1 MTPREALL
9 TCQKGSDFSTVCVDA
24 QRKGFDVVPVTE
36 NERITGVL
44 LTKVA
49 SSQPLTHEWLVSND
63 TGIVDLLNLFV
74 ESGRPGFLVFRRQEA
89 VGLVTPADFNK
100 LPARVCLY
108 NLIAELEV
116 ALVAFVSS
124 MQQFHPALSE
134 EISLAVEDR
143 KRLLK
148 SGDADVEPA
157 QLLCLSDFV
166 NIIVKQEILRK
177 PLGFQSRTKAEDLLN
192 GLVDLRNRIM
202 HPTRQILEQIPK
214 DLDMLHERIEQARDM
229 LDTLELHELAT
240 RIGMKA
246 KGRTEADL

>member
-9 TCQKGSDFSTVCVDA
+9 TCQKGSDFSTVCADA

-36 NERITGVL
+36 NKRITGVL
-44 LTKVA
+44 LTKAA
-49 SSQPLTHEWLVSND
+49 SSEPLTHEWLVSND

-74 ESGRPGFLVFRRQEA
+74 ESDRPGFLVFRRQEG
-89 VGLVTPADFNK
+89 VGLVTPADLNK
-100 LPARVCLY
+100 LPARVCFY
-108 NLIAELEV
+108 NLVAELEL
-116 ALVAFVSS
+116 ALVAFVSN

-166 NIIVKQEILRK
+166 NIIG
-177 PLGFQSRTKAEDLLN
+177 GF
-192 GLVDLRNRIM
+192 
-202 HPTRQILEQIPK
+202 
-214 DLDMLHERIEQARDM
+214 
-229 LDTLELHELAT
+229 
-240 RIGMKA
+240 
-246 KGRTEADL
+246 